1 MLLLQYIQQ
10 MGHSLRNGC
19 SHEKQVNCLSLN
31 SLSKNELMAL
41 YIGLMSGTSM
51 DGIDAALVEFTAGSD
66 QPKLMATH
74 ARAWPEALVQQL
86 HSICTPSEN
95 EIDRMG
101 VLDQRVAEEFA
112 YAVHALLETAN
123 IAPEQI
129 CAIGSHGQT
138 IRHRPELGFTLQI
151 GNGARLAAMTGIDVI
166 CDFRMKDVALGGQG
180 APLVP
185 AFHQAVF
192 GQNSEP
198 RFILNIGGIS
208 NVSVLP
214 GDAEQV
220 FGFDT
225 GPGNT
230 LLDSWYRHHHDA
242 GSYDAG
248 GQWAA
253 SGNIDHDLL
262 NSLMSHP
269 YFALPYPKSTGRETF
284 TFDWLLAQLAM
295 ANEISPA
302 DIQRTLLEFTAA
314 TAIDAIQ
321 PLAKTGK
328 LYLCGGGAHNPL
340 LCERIAALL
349 PEWHVSST
357 QALGMHPDWVEA
369 IAFAWLAHCFCERR
383 SGNLPAVTG
392 ASRKAVLGAFYPA
405 G

>member
-1 MLLLQYIQQ
+1 
-10 MGHSLRNGC
+10 
-19 SHEKQVNCLSLN
+19 
-31 SLSKNELMAL
+31 MAL

-51 DGIDAALVEFTAGSD
+51 DGIDAALVEFGSGSD
-66 QPKLMATH
+66 QPRVLATH
-74 ARAWPEALVQQL
+74 ASAWPEALVQQL
-86 HSICTPSEN
+86 HTICTPGDN

-112 YAVHALLETAN
+112 YAVHALLQAAN
-123 IAPEQI
+123 ITPEQV

-138 IRHRPELGFTLQI
+138 IRHRPERGFTLQI
-151 GNGARLAAMTGIDVI
+151 GNGARLAVMTDIDVI

-192 GQNSEP
+192 GKEQEP

-214 GDAEQV
+214 GNAEQV

-230 LLDSWYRHHHDA
+230 LLDGWYRHHHTS

-248 GQWAA
+248 GEWAA
-253 SGNIDHDLL
+253 SGQVYSPLL
-262 NSLMSHP
+262 NALLTHP

-284 TFDWLLAQLAM
+284 TFDWLLQQLTAFT
-295 ANEISPA
+295 AVIPA
-302 DIQRTLLEFTAA
+302 DVQRTLLEFTAITA
-314 TAIDAIQ
+314 TDAVR
-321 PLAKTGK
+321 PLAKNAG

-340 LCERIAALL
+340 LCQRLAALL
-349 PEWHVSST
+349 PGWQVTST

-369 IAFAWLAHCFCERR
+369 IAFAWLAHCFSERR
-383 SGNLPAVTG
+383 PGNLPAVTG
-392 ASRKAVLGAFYPA
+392 ASRKAVLGALYPA
-405 G
+405 N

>member
-1 MLLLQYIQQ
+1 
-10 MGHSLRNGC
+10 
-19 SHEKQVNCLSLN
+19 
-31 SLSKNELMAL
+31 MAL

-51 DGIDAALVEFTAGSD
+51 DGIDAALVEFGADSD
-66 QPKLMATH
+66 QPRLLATH
-74 ARAWPEALVQQL
+74 AWAWPNELVQQL
-86 HSICTPSEN
+86 HTICTPGDN

-112 YAVHALLETAN
+112 HAVHALLQTAN
-123 IAPEQI
+123 ITPEQI

-138 IRHRPELGFTLQI
+138 IRHRPESGFTLQI

-192 GQNSEP
+192 GKKNEP

-214 GDAEQV
+214 GNAEQV

-230 LLDSWYRHHHDA
+230 LLDSWYRHHHQV
-242 GSYDAG
+242 GSYDVG
-248 GQWAA
+248 GQWAG
-253 SGNIDHDLL
+253 SGQIHQSLL
-262 NSLMSHP
+262 NELLTHA

-284 TFDWLLAQLAM
+284 TFDWLLQQLSIFA
-295 ANEISPA
+295 EINAA
-302 DIQRTLLEFTAA
+302 DVQRTLLEFTAI
-314 TAIDAIQ
+314 TASEALQ
-321 PLAKTGK
+321 PLATSAR

-340 LCERIAALL
+340 LCQRIAALL
-349 PEWHVSST
+349 ADWQVTST
-357 QALGMHPDWVEA
+357 ASLDMHPDWVEA

-405 G
+405 E